1 MSNGKLPE
9 NREEQHNRFELRALI
24 DTSRLLIESYDLD
37 FIVNN
42 LLLITMGKL
51 MVTKSIMLLYK
62 PDQKDYEITHIKG
75 KSTLSEADR
84 IEMNWSDSA
93 KEEAYISCG
102 SQSSFSCPN
111 TLKNDNIHCF
121 FNLRTSNH
129 HLGFLALG
137 SKLDGSELTNREV
150 EFVESLSIIS
160 AVAVSNS
167 RMFTELRHT
176 NRQLDR
182 KVYELN
188 TLFDLSKDFNMM
200 VDFDEIARVFK
211 FAMLGQLLI
220 RSYFFLLDQNGER
233 KMVDSNHITDN
244 PDARD
249 IDKLFQLE
257 EDIIRVDENL
267 ADEIPFLRTNN
278 IQALVGLRFQK
289 ERLAVVGVGPRANK
303 EAYQDSDLNFLNSL
317 GNLALLAIQK
327 TFLLQERIE
336 KERIEEEL
344 NIAKTIQQGLLPE
357 EIPQFEQLE
366 VAGTNL
372 SSYQVGGD
380 YFDVLK
386 GNDTGDYYVAIADVT
401 GKGIPASLLMAN
413 LQSILHTLAPVQITM
428 TEATGRINDL
438 IYENTPSDKF
448 ITFFWARLLEDGKRL
463 KYVNAGHNPPIVLRN
478 NSEEQELLD
487 VGGLILG
494 AMPSMMPYEEKEID
508 LNSGDVV
515 VLYTD
520 GVTEAQNDHE
530 EEFGEER
537 LFDCIKRYRDY
548 AAQEIMDH
556 IVKEVRAFS
565 SSNQFD
571 DITLV
576 VLKAK

>member
-1 MSNGKLPE
+1 MSNGKLPD

-75 KSTLSEADR
+75 KSSLSEGDR
-84 IEMNWSDSA
+84 IRMNWSDSA

-102 SQSSFSCPN
+102 SQSHYSCPN
-111 TLKNDNIHCF
+111 TLQDDNIHCF

-137 SKLDGSELTNREV
+137 SKLNGSELTNREV

-160 AVAVSNS
+160 AVALSNS

-233 KMVDSNHITDN
+233 KMVDSNHISDN
-244 PDARD
+244 PDSREVD
-249 IDKLFQLE
+249 QLFQLE
-257 EDIIRVDENL
+257 EDIIRVDEKL
-267 ADEIPFLRTNN
+267 ADDIPFLRTNN

-357 EIPQFEQLE
+357 EIPQFEHLE
-366 VAGTNL
+366 VAGANL

-428 TEATGRINDL
+428 TDATGRINDL
-438 IYENTPSDKF
+438 IYKNTPSDKF

-463 KYVNAGHNPPIVLRN
+463 RYVNAGHNPPIVLRN

-494 AMPSMMPYEEKEID
+494 AMPSMMPYEEKEIE
-508 LNSGDVV
+508 LNSGDLV

-520 GVTEAQNDHE
+520 GVTEAQNDQE

-537 LFDCIKRYRDY
+537 LFDCIKRYRSY
-548 AAQEIMDH
+548 PAQEIMDQ
-556 IVKEVRAFS
+556 IVKEVKEFS
-565 SSNQFD
+565 SPNQFD